1 MDRIIK
7 KLFCF
12 ILGHNFHIEEDNIV
26 CVRCGKKE
34 EINPQANSFFL
45 GDIQINQWDD
55 IEDATT
61 DN

>member
-1 MDRIIK
+1 MDKIIK

-26 CVRCGKKE
+26 CVRCGKKA
-34 EINPQANSFFL
+34 PDANFI
-45 GDIQINQWDD
+45 GDIQINDWED
-55 IEDATT
+55 IEDATI